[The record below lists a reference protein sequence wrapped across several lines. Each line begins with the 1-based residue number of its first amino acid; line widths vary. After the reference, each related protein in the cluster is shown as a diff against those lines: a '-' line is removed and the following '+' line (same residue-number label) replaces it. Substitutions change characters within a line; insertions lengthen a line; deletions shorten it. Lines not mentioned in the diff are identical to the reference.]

1 LRISVASVGPFL
13 LPVVVA
19 AGAIWLG
26 NGGQATGPVV
36 IQARNIVVPHT
47 LRIAVLANP
56 PNLDPVEATD
66 TTSNAL
72 IRRICSTLVGL
83 DDNLALAPDLC
94 ESLPE
99 ISPDGST
106 YTFHLRKDVKF
117 QNGRTMTAEDV
128 KYSLQRLAE
137 PWSKRFWIIE
147 PVKGAEVAR
156 QTMIERK
163 MDRGQPQ
170 TPIEGIE
177 VVDPS
182 TVRIT
187 LEAPQPLFPL
197 FIAMSNA
204 SIVPREEV
212 ERLGQKFGREVVGT
226 GAFRLGE
233 WKDNAYVVLER
244 FDGYFGAPP
253 HLEKIVYSIMPE
265 EDTGY
270 QGYLNGE
277 QDIVQCPTGKV
288 ARLRSS
294 NLRDELVINPML
306 DIRYHGVNMERV
318 LKGDDGALVPF
329 GGNPEKGDPPVLL
342 TPEDKERARKI
353 RQAMNW
359 AMDRQFLCEKILEGR
374 AVPAK
379 GVIPPKMDA
388 YDPSLEGYGYDPDRA
403 RELLA
408 EAGYPGGEGL
418 PVIPL
423 HFNQQGPN
431 AQIAQALQ
439 GMLIEVG
446 IRTELQMLDWG
457 AYQNELDQG
466 HATLFRLAWVADYP
480 DPENFLYVLFHSS
493 MKGSAGNNARY
504 QDAENDRRLE
514 EARGCIDDAKRK
526 ALWREAEAA
535 IVEDAPWL
543 FLYHSATALL
553 VKPHVKGL
561 VLTGMDAG
569 SEMGQADLGKV
580 RIEEGKR

>member
-1 LRISVASVGPFL
+1 MKLSVGTVGPFL
-13 LPVVVA
+13 LPLAIA
-19 AGAIWLG
+19 AGAVWLG
-26 NGGQATGPVV
+26 GGGRAPGKVV
-36 IQARNIVVPHT
+36 IPARYDVVPDT
-47 LRIAVLANP
+47 LRVAVLANP

-94 ESLPE
+94 ESLPSL
-99 ISPDGST
+99 SPDGLV
-106 YTFHLRKDVKF
+106 YTFRLRGGVKF
-117 QNGRTMTAEDV
+117 HNGRAMTAEDV

-147 PVKGAEVAR
+147 PVKGAEAAR
-156 QTMIERK
+156 QSMIDRK
-163 MDRGQPQ
+163 LDRGQPQ

-177 VVDPS
+177 VLDS
-182 TVRIT
+182 LTVRIT
-187 LEAPQPLFPL
+187 LAAPQPLFPL

-212 ERLGQKFGREVVGT
+212 ERLGQRFGREVVGT
-226 GAFRLGE
+226 GGFRLGE
-233 WKDNAYVVLER
+233 WKDNAFVVLER
-244 FDGYFGAPP
+244 FDGYFGPRPSIA
-253 HLEKIVYSIMPE
+253 KIVYSIMPE

-288 ARLRSS
+288 KLLRDS
-294 NLRDELVINPML
+294 NLAGELVINPLL
-306 DIRYHGVNMERV
+306 DIRYHGVNMEKV
-318 LKGDDGALVPF
+318 LRGPDGGVIPL
-329 GGNPEKGDPPVLL
+329 GGNPEKADPPVLL
-342 TPEDKERARKI
+342 TPDQKLRARKV

-359 AMDRQFLCEKILEGR
+359 AMDREFLCEVLLEGR

-388 YDPSLEGYGYDPDRA
+388 FDPSLRGYGYDPAKARA
-403 RELLA
+403 LLA

-423 HFNQQGPN
+423 LFNQQGPN

-446 IRTELQMLDWG
+446 IRTDLQMLDWG

-466 HATLFRLAWVADYP
+466 KATLFRMAWIADYP
-480 DPENFLYVLFHSS
+480 DPENFLFVLFHSS
-493 MKGSAGNNARY
+493 MKGSQGNNARY
-504 QDAENDRRLE
+504 QDDANDRRLE

-526 ALWREAEAA
+526 TLWREAEAA

-580 RIEEGKR
+580 RIEAPR

>member
-1 LRISVASVGPFL
+1 MKLSVGTVGPFL
-13 LPVVVA
+13 LPLAIA
-19 AGAIWLG
+19 AGAVWLG
-26 NGGQATGPVV
+26 GGGRAPGKVV
-36 IQARNIVVPHT
+36 IPARYDVVPDT
-47 LRIAVLANP
+47 LRVAVLANP

-94 ESLPE
+94 ESLPSL
-99 ISPDGST
+99 SPDGLV
-106 YTFHLRKDVKF
+106 YTFRLRGGVKF
-117 QNGRTMTAEDV
+117 HNGRAMTAEDV

-147 PVKGAEVAR
+147 PVKGAEAAR
-156 QTMIERK
+156 QSMIDRK
-163 MDRGQPQ
+163 LDRGQPQ

-177 VVDPS
+177 VLDS
-182 TVRIT
+182 LTVRIT
-187 LEAPQPLFPL
+187 LAAPQPLFPL

-212 ERLGQKFGREVVGT
+212 ERLGQRFGREVVGT
-226 GAFRLGE
+226 GGFRLGE
-233 WKDNAYVVLER
+233 WKDNAFVVLER
-244 FDGYFGAPP
+244 FDGYFGPRPSIA
-253 HLEKIVYSIMPE
+253 KIVYSIMPE

-288 ARLRSS
+288 KLLRDS
-294 NLRDELVINPML
+294 NLAGELVINPLL
-306 DIRYHGVNMERV
+306 DIRYHGVNMEKALR
-318 LKGDDGALVPF
+318 GPDGGVIPL
-329 GGNPEKGDPPVLL
+329 GGNPEKADPPVLL
-342 TPEDKERARKI
+342 TPDQKLRARKV

-359 AMDRQFLCEKILEGR
+359 AMDREFLCEVLLEGR

-388 YDPSLEGYGYDPDRA
+388 FDPSLRGYGYDPAKARA
-403 RELLA
+403 LLA

-423 HFNQQGPN
+423 LFNQQGPN

-446 IRTELQMLDWG
+446 IRTDLQMLDWG

-466 HATLFRLAWVADYP
+466 KATLFRMAWIADYP
-480 DPENFLYVLFHSS
+480 DPENFLFVLFHSS
-493 MKGSAGNNARY
+493 MKGSQGNNARY
-504 QDAENDRRLE
+504 QDDANDRRLE

-526 ALWREAEAA
+526 TLWREAEAA

-580 RIEEGKR
+580 RIEAPR

>member
-1 LRISVASVGPFL
+1 LRLSLGSAGPFL
-13 LPVVVA
+13 LPLALA
-19 AGAIWLG
+19 AGAVWLG
-26 NGGQATGPVV
+26 RGEAKEGEVRIKASYDF
-36 IQARNIVVPHT
+36 VPDT
-47 LRIAVLANP
+47 LRVAVLANP

-83 DDNLALAPDLC
+83 DDDLALVPDLC
-94 ESLPE
+94 TALPE
-99 ISPDGST
+99 VSPDGLV
-106 YTFHLRKDVKF
+106 YTFRLREGVKF
-117 QNGRTMTAEDV
+117 HHGRAMAAEDV
-128 KYSLQRLAE
+128 KYSFQRLAE

-147 PVKGAEVAR
+147 PVKGAAEAR
-156 QTMIERK
+156 QSMIDRK

-177 VVDPS
+177 VVDPR

-187 LEAPQPLFPL
+187 LAAPQPLFPL

-204 SIVPREEV
+204 SVVPREEV
-212 ERLGQKFGREVVGT
+212 ERLGQRFGREVVGT

-233 WKDNAYVVLER
+233 WRDNAFVVLER
-244 FDGYFGAPP
+244 FDGYFGARPT
-253 HLEKIVYSIMPE
+253 LAKIVYSIMPE

-270 QGYLNGE
+270 QGYLAGE

-288 ARLRSS
+288 NLLRRS
-294 NLRDELVINPML
+294 NLKDELVINPLL
-306 DIRYHGVNMERV
+306 DIRYHGINMEKV
-318 LKGDDGALVPF
+318 LRAPDGTLVPL
-329 GGNPEKGDPPVLL
+329 GGNPEKADPPVTL
-342 TPEDKERARKI
+342 TSEERERARKI

-359 AMDRQFLCEKILEGR
+359 AMDREFLCEKILEGR

-379 GVIPPKMDA
+379 GVIPPKMA
-388 YDPSLEGYGYDPDRA
+388 AFDPSLEGYSLDRDRA
-403 RELLA
+403 RRLLA
-408 EAGYPGGEGL
+408 EAGFPGGEGL

-423 HFNQQGPN
+423 HFNNQGPN

-439 GMLIEVG
+439 GMLLEVG
-446 IRTELQMLDWG
+446 VRTELRMLDWG
-457 AYQNELDQG
+457 AYQNFLDEG
-466 HATLFRLAWVADYP
+466 KATLFRLAWIADYP
-480 DPENFLYVLFHSS
+480 DPENFLFVLFHSS
-493 MKGSAGNNARY
+493 MKGTQGNNARY
-504 QDAENDRRLE
+504 QDAANDARLE
-514 EARGCIDDAKRK
+514 EARSCIDDAKRK
-526 ALWREAEAA
+526 ALWRKAEAA

-580 RIEEGKR
+580 RIEGSKR

>member
-1 LRISVASVGPFL
+1 MRFSVGTVGPFL
-13 LPVVVA
+13 LPA
-19 AGAIWLG
+19 AIAGGAIWLAAG
-26 NGGQATGPVV
+26 EPSTGAVV
-36 IQARNIVVPHT
+36 IRSSNAAVPGT

-94 ESLPE
+94 ESLPTL
-99 ISPDGST
+99 SADGLQ
-106 YTFHLRKDVKF
+106 YTFRLRAGVKF
-117 QNGRTMTAEDV
+117 QNGREMTAEDV
-128 KYSLQRLAE
+128 KYSFQRLAE

-147 PVKGAEVAR
+147 PVKGADAAR
-156 QTMIERK
+156 QSMIDRK

-177 VVDPS
+177 VLDPR

-187 LEAPQPLFPL
+187 LAAPQPLFPL

-204 SIVPREEV
+204 SVVPREEV
-212 ERLGQKFGREVVGT
+212 ERFGQRFGREVVGT

-233 WKDNAYVVLER
+233 WKDNAFVVLER
-244 FDGYFGAPP
+244 FDGYFGARPTIA
-253 HLEKIVYSIMPE
+253 KIVYSIMPE

-270 QGYLNGE
+270 QGYLAGE

-288 ARLRSS
+288 KLIRRS
-294 NLRDELVINPML
+294 NLKDELVINPLL

-318 LKGDDGALVPF
+318 LRGAGGEVVPL
-329 GGNPEKGDPPVLL
+329 GGNPEKADPPVVL
-342 TPEDKERARKI
+342 TSEQRERARKL

-359 AMDRQFLCEKILEGR
+359 AMDRRFLCEVILEGR

-388 YDPSLEGYGYDPDRA
+388 FDPSLEGYGFDREKA
-403 RELLA
+403 RRLLA
-408 EAGYPGGEGL
+408 EAGFPGGEGL
-418 PVIPL
+418 PVMPL
-423 HFNQQGPN
+423 HFNNQGPN
-431 AQIAQALQ
+431 ALIAQALQ
-439 GMLIEVG
+439 GMLLDVG
-446 IRTELQMLDWG
+446 VRTELNMMDWG
-457 AYQNELDQG
+457 AYQNFLDEG
-466 HATLFRLAWVADYP
+466 KATIFRLAWIADYP
-480 DPENFLYVLFHSS
+480 DPENFLFVLFHSS
-493 MKGSAGNNARY
+493 MKGTQGNNARY
-504 QDAENDRRLE
+504 QDEGNDRRLE
-514 EARGCIDDAKRK
+514 EARGCLDDAKRK
-526 ALWREAEAA
+526 ELWRKAEAA

-553 VKPHVKGL
+553 IKPHVKGL

-580 RIEEGKR
+580 RIEPAGR

>member
-1 LRISVASVGPFL
+1 MKLSVGTVGPFL
-13 LPVVVA
+13 LPLAIA
-19 AGAIWLG
+19 AGAVWLG
-26 NGGQATGPVV
+26 GGGRAPGKVV
-36 IQARNIVVPHT
+36 IPARYDVVPDT
-47 LRIAVLANP
+47 LRVAVLANP

-94 ESLPE
+94 ESLPSL
-99 ISPDGST
+99 SPDGLV
-106 YTFHLRKDVKF
+106 YTFRLRGGVKLH
-117 QNGRTMTAEDV
+117 NGRAMPAEDV

-147 PVKGAEVAR
+147 PVKGAEAAR
-156 QTMIERK
+156 QSMIDRK
-163 MDRGQPQ
+163 LDRGQPQ

-177 VVDPS
+177 VLDS
-182 TVRIT
+182 LTVRIT
-187 LEAPQPLFPL
+187 LAAPQPLFPL

-212 ERLGQKFGREVVGT
+212 ERLGQRFGREVVGT
-226 GAFRLGE
+226 GGFRLGE
-233 WKDNAYVVLER
+233 WKDNAFVVLER
-244 FDGYFGAPP
+244 FDGYFGPRPSIA
-253 HLEKIVYSIMPE
+253 KIVYSIMPE

-288 ARLRSS
+288 KLLRDS
-294 NLRDELVINPML
+294 NLAGELVINPLL
-306 DIRYHGVNMERV
+306 DIRYHGVNMEKV
-318 LKGDDGALVPF
+318 LRGPDGGVIPL
-329 GGNPEKGDPPVLL
+329 GGNPEKADPPVLL
-342 TPEDKERARKI
+342 TPDQKLRARKV

-359 AMDRQFLCEKILEGR
+359 AMDREFLCEVLLEGR

-388 YDPSLEGYGYDPDRA
+388 FDPSLRGYGYDPAKARA
-403 RELLA
+403 LLA

-423 HFNQQGPN
+423 LFNQQGPN

-446 IRTELQMLDWG
+446 IRTDLQMLDWG

-466 HATLFRLAWVADYP
+466 KATLFRMAWIADYP
-480 DPENFLYVLFHSS
+480 DPENFLFVLFHSS
-493 MKGSAGNNARY
+493 MKGSQGNNARY
-504 QDAENDRRLE
+504 QDDANDRRLE

-526 ALWREAEAA
+526 TLWREAEAA

-580 RIEEGKR
+580 RIEAPR